1 MQLFSADATILFKNI
16 KLFFAP
22 ENMKKTLSKVAHNR
36 PKLFFSVLPTG
47 PKPAQISDI
56 FHRNLPPRD
65 FSIMT
70 LRPYIKRSLFSP
82 KTRKKDTKVV
92 SIK

>member
-1 MQLFSADATILFKNI
+1 MQLFSADATIYLKKI

-22 ENMKKTLSKVAHNR
+22 ENIKKTLSKVAHNWSTM
-36 PKLFFSVLPTG
+36 FFSALLTG

-65 FSIMT
+65 FSIIT
-70 LRPYIKRSLFSP
+70 LH
-82 KTRKKDTKVV
+82 T
-92 SIK
+92 